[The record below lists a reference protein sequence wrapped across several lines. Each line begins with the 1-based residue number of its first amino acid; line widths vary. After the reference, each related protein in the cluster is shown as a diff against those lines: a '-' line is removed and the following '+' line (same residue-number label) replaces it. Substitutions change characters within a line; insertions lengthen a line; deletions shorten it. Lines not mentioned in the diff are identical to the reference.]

1 MAAALSSGLLSA
13 GLAPLKRQRRLLYG
27 LIFLARP
34 VNLVLM
40 GLTSGC
46 TYGLLLREAPTLTLY
61 AERWIQMLLS
71 TVGIAAGGYW
81 LNALYDRAIDRI
93 NRPLRARWV
102 ALVGVRRLLT
112 ATLVIWAAS
121 LLLCVGLPWKVS
133 LLHLAALVALAWYA
147 RWGKKTGLPGNALV
161 ATLTGLVPW
170 EVMLLTRTTTYAA
183 DWLIPLA
190 IVFNFARELVKDA
203 EDLPGDRLYG
213 VRSLPTQLSPPSL
226 ESPPAQRMGTF
237 AGSGRASFP
246 CARRTLGQ
254 MGLGIPPAGQRSR
267 GSSPALGAVGRL
279 PSSKPSPQDRHGRR
293 PHSGMGLVKIPPSLV
308 HS

>member
-46 TYGLLLREAPTLTLY
+46 TYGLLLRESPALTLY
-61 AERWIQMLLS
+61 TERWLQMLLS

-213 VRSLPTQLSPPSL
+213 VRSLPTQLSPQAWNRLLRSVWGLLLVMTGLPFLVQGVLWDKWAWGYLLLVSVAVVL
-226 ESPPAQRMGTF
+226 PLLWVRWGDYPRLSRALKIAM
-237 AGSGRASFP
+237 AG
-246 CARRTLGQ
+246 
-254 MGLGIPPAGQRSR
+254 GLIAVW
-267 GSSPALGAVGRL
+267 AL
-279 PSSKPSPQDRHGRR
+279 
-293 PHSGMGLVKIPPSLV
+293 
-308 HS
+308 

>member
-27 LIFLARP
+27 LVFLARP

-46 TYGLLLREAPTLTLY
+46 TYGLLLRESPALTLY
-61 AERWIQMLLS
+61 TERWLQMLLS

-213 VRSLPTQLSPPSL
+213 VRSLPTQLSPQAWNRLLRSVWGLLLVMTGLPFLVQGVLWDKWAWGYLLLVSVAVVL
-226 ESPPAQRMGTF
+226 PLLWVRWGDYPRLSRALKIAM
-237 AGSGRASFP
+237 AG
-246 CARRTLGQ
+246 
-254 MGLGIPPAGQRSR
+254 GLIAVW
-267 GSSPALGAVGRL
+267 AL
-279 PSSKPSPQDRHGRR
+279 
-293 PHSGMGLVKIPPSLV
+293 
-308 HS
+308 

>member
-213 VRSLPTQLSPPSL
+213 VRSLPTQLSPQAWNRLLRSVWGL
-226 ESPPAQRMGTF
+226 LLVL
-237 AGSGRASFP
+237 AGLPFLVQGVLWDKWAWGYLLLVSVAVVLPLLWVRWGDYPRLSRALKI
-246 CARRTLGQ
+246 AMAG
-254 MGLGIPPAGQRSR
+254 GLIAVW
-267 GSSPALGAVGRL
+267 AL
-279 PSSKPSPQDRHGRR
+279 
-293 PHSGMGLVKIPPSLV
+293 
-308 HS
+308 